1 MSQRITI
8 DPVTRIEGHLRIDCE
23 IENGVVSKA
32 WASGTMWRGM
42 EEIVK
47 NRDPRDAWMIVQR
60 ICGVCTTTHA
70 LSSVRAAESALNID
84 VPVNAQYIR
93 NIILAAHTTHDHI
106 VHFYQLSA
114 LDWVDI
120 TSALQADPTKAS
132 EMLKGVSTWHLNSPE
147 EFTKVQNKIKDLVAS
162 GQLGIFANGYWGHP
176 AMKLP
181 PEVNLIAVAHY
192 LQALECQRD
201 ANRVVALLGGK
212 TPHIQNLAV
221 GGVANPI
228 NLDGLGV
235 LNLERLMYIKSF
247 IDKLSDFVEQVY
259 KVDTAVI
266 AAFYP
271 EWLTR
276 GKGAVNYLSVPEF
289 PTDSKKEDLALYLK
303 ETQGVEIN
311 PQSIFDIQI
320 KRLHEYKRQQ
330 MNALYLVHKYL
341 EIKKGKKPTTPI
353 TALFGAKAA
362 PAYVIAKDI
371 IHMILCLE
379 QIIDNDPDVKPWLQV
394 IMVNNYN
401 VTLAEKLI
409 PACDISEQISLA
421 SKEASGTG
429 NMKFMLNGAVTLGTD
444 DGANVEI
451 HELVGDDNIYIFG
464 DSSETVI
471 QRYKDGSYCSR
482 AYYDGNP
489 SIREAVDFITGP
501 QMMAVGSK
509 EHLERLSNELLT
521 KDWFMTFPDFDAY
534 CQAKEQAYNDY
545 EDRTDWARKMLINI
559 SQAGFFSSDRTI
571 EEYNRDI
578 WKLD

>member
-289 PTDSKKEDLALYLK
+289 PTDSKNGSFLFPGGYIENADLSSY
-303 ETQGVEIN
+303 
-311 PQSIFDIQI
+311 
-320 KRLHEYKRQQ
+320 R
-330 MNALYLVHKYL
+330 
-341 EIKKGKKPTTPI
+341 PI
-353 TALFGAKAA
+353 TSHSDE
-362 PAYVIAKDI
+362 Y
-371 IHMILCLE
+371 
-379 QIIDNDPDVKPWLQV
+379 
-394 IMVNNYN
+394 
-401 VTLAEKLI
+401 LI
-409 PACDISEQISLA
+409 
-421 SKEASGTG
+421 KG
-429 NMKFMLNGAVTLGTD
+429 
-444 DGANVEI
+444 
-451 HELVGDDNIYIFG
+451 
-464 DSSETVI
+464 
-471 QRYKDGSYCSR
+471 
-482 AYYDGNP
+482 
-489 SIREAVDFITGP
+489 
-501 QMMAVGSK
+501 
-509 EHLERLSNELLT
+509 
-521 KDWFMTFPDFDAY
+521 
-534 CQAKEQAYNDY
+534 
-545 EDRTDWARKMLINI
+545 
-559 SQAGFFSSDRTI
+559 
-571 EEYNRDI
+571 
-578 WKLD
+578 